1 MSFHTSASAS
11 ILNCSCF
18 RIAIHALRDENVRS
32 YGQSKIELGEPKR
45 YRMIKRLEPI
55 IELHILMMLLCSD
68 ADQGQADTEHQ
79 SSDVKQILFGWRE
92 L

>member
-1 MSFHTSASAS
+1 MFV
-11 ILNCSCF
+11 L
-18 RIAIHALRDENVRS
+18 
-32 YGQSKIELGEPKR
+32 YGQSKIELGEPK

>member
-1 MSFHTSASAS
+1 M
-11 ILNCSCF
+11 
-18 RIAIHALRDENVRS
+18 DENVRS

-45 YRMIKRLEPI
+45 YRMIKGLEPI
-55 IELHILMMLLCSD
+55 IELHILMILLC
-68 ADQGQADTEHQ
+68 DQGQADTEHQ